1 MAIGVGGGRGGVKS
15 DINVTPL
22 VDVVLVLLII
32 FMVVTPLLQRGKDVR
47 LPRSSAVEPEKKSGD
62 PIVISVTA
70 DRRMYIENDELVG
83 DDAFVAR
90 MREKLAPAPGRKI
103 LLKGDT
109 TLAFEDVRKVM
120 ALARSAGA
128 KGVSLGVEEIKK

>member
-1 MAIGVGGGRGGVKS
+1 MAMGGGPPRGGVKS

-32 FMVVTPLLQRGKDVR
+32 FMVVTPLLQRGKDVK
-47 LPRSSAVEPEKKSGD
+47 LPRAAKVEAEKKAAD
-62 PIVISVTA
+62 PVVISVTA
-70 DRRMYIENDELVG
+70 DRRIWIEAEEL
-83 DDAFVAR
+83 DDAAFVAR
-90 MREKLAPAPGRKI
+90 MREKLASGAGRKI

-109 TLAFEDVRKVM
+109 SLAFEDVRRVM